1 MRLVGAAALSA
12 LLLGGVARAA
22 DEPAAYGVAQQG
34 SFKVVASV
42 LLADRGGEMKGVW
55 LDAKAGCR
63 TSRLLRVDI
72 SIDLVDA
79 AGKTRRVNR
88 WRRGL
93 VANCAEGGPN
103 FGFDL
108 APRALGFG
116 CPSGRWKPGRYSMTT
131 RVTELRSGLV
141 AAASLY
147 RQVTR
152 RC

>member
-12 LLLGGVARAA
+12 LLLGGSARAA
-22 DEPAAYGVAQQG
+22 DKPAAYGVAQQG

-63 TSRLLRVDI
+63 ASRLLRVDI

>member
-1 MRLVGAAALSA
+1 MRLAGAAALSA
-12 LLLGGVARAA
+12 LLLGGAARAA

-42 LLADRGGEMKGVW
+42 LLAERGGEMKGVW

-63 TSRLLRVDI
+63 ASRLLRVDI
-72 SIDLVDA
+72 SIDLVDT